1 MTWFFM
7 RKRGRGFD
15 ARNRNPW
22 LPGGCTQAQIA
33 PWDKYI
39 VVFLLQSEESHS
51 IHDTWQG
58 SAAPDTSWSFFPA
71 PSICF
76 IPFSSSA
83 LWDLFSSSF
92 FFHFFNIFCPSW
104 PWCHSVFCARGA
116 MMELNTD
123 YGSYLLYPC
132 QDSCQEQWMKMKSAW
147 IKIMGDTIQVKRY
160 HRNIFSFGWVCC
172 GIKFEAPTR
181 LIFSYPE
188 SP

>member
-1 MTWFFM
+1 MTWIFM

-39 VVFLLQSEESHS
+39 VVSLLQSEESHS

-92 FFHFFNIFCPSW
+92 FFTFSTYSAPLGPGATLSFVPEVQWWSW
-104 PWCHSVFCARGA
+104 T
-116 MMELNTD
+116 L
-123 YGSYLLYPC
+123 
-132 QDSCQEQWMKMKSAW
+132 
-147 IKIMGDTIQVKRY
+147 IMDTIFFILVRIPV
-160 HRNIFSFGWVCC
+160 RSSGWRWNQR
-172 GIKFEAPTR
+172 GLR
-181 LIFSYPE
+181 
-188 SP
+188 